1 MKVTSQTND
10 RSPSLDAIG
19 QLQVGL
25 QNMTQAFTR
34 VRMHERLLREAG
46 LRIDRASIIILFKL
60 HHRGRGAM
68 RITDIAAIVG
78 VDAPAVT
85 RKIQQ
90 LEQQGYVTRLSDSTD
105 RRAVL
110 IVLTDEGQ
118 IVVDRIL
125 EVHRAMLVRLV
136 AEWSDDELATF
147 AAQLTKF
154 TQSLTT
160 EVESSLDQ

>member
-1 MKVTSQTND
+1 MKVSSQPSGP
-10 RSPSLDAIG
+10 SPSLNAID

-25 QNMTQAFTR
+25 QTMTQALTR
-34 VRMHERLLREAG
+34 ARMHERLLREAG

-78 VDAPAVT
+78 VDTPAVT
-85 RKIQQ
+85 RKVQQ
-90 LEQQGYVTRLSDSTD
+90 LEQQGYVDRLADPSD
-105 RRAVL
+105 RRAAL

-118 IVVDRIL
+118 QVVDRIL
-125 EVHRAMLVRLV
+125 GVHRAMLVRLV
-136 AEWSDDELATF
+136 ADWSDEELATF

-154 TQSLTT
+154 TQSLST
-160 EVESSLDQ
+160 EVESPLD